1 MRINSQGKGKGMRE
15 RQRDE
20 GMQGM
25 RERQRDEGELHKII
39 S

>member
-1 MRINSQGKGKGMRE
+1 MRE

-20 GMQGM
+20 GIQGM